1 MLKEAYESVVE
12 IAFENAENKEKVK
25 RKKKYVK
32 NRLIIKCCR
41 LFRRCKS
48 NINSNKYNQIDN
60 KKFVI
65 ISIYQTSTKN
75 LKKSCENTVISGC
88 KIQIQNRHTITELL
102 NKAIFLNTFHTP
114 ST

>member
-32 NRLIIKCCR
+32 NKSVSKKIKKISSKR
-41 LFRRCKS
+41 FFLNRVIETSRIFGLV
-48 NINSNKYNQIDN
+48 ING
-60 KKFVI
+60 
-65 ISIYQTSTKN
+65 
-75 LKKSCENTVISGC
+75 LKKL
-88 KIQIQNRHTITELL
+88 RR
-102 NKAIFLNTFHTP
+102 

>member
-32 NRLIIKCCR
+32 NKSVSKKIKKISSKR
-41 LFRRCKS
+41 FFLNRVRETSRIFGLV
-48 NINSNKYNQIDN
+48 ING
-60 KKFVI
+60 
-65 ISIYQTSTKN
+65 
-75 LKKSCENTVISGC
+75 LKKLRS
-88 KIQIQNRHTITELL
+88 
-102 NKAIFLNTFHTP
+102 

>member
-32 NRLIIKCCR
+32 N
-41 LFRRCKS
+41 KS
-48 NINSNKYNQIDN
+48 VSKKKN
-60 KKFVI
+60 KKISSKRFFLNRVRETSRIFGLVI
-65 ISIYQTSTKN
+65 N
-75 LKKSCENTVISGC
+75 GLKKL
-88 KIQIQNRHTITELL
+88 RR
-102 NKAIFLNTFHTP
+102 

>member
-32 NRLIIKCCR
+32 NKSVSKKIK
-41 LFRRCKS
+41 K
-48 NINSNKYNQIDN
+48 
-60 KKFVI
+60 
-65 ISIYQTSTKN
+65 ISSKRFFLNRVRETSRIFGLVTN
-75 LKKSCENTVISGC
+75 GLKKL
-88 KIQIQNRHTITELL
+88 RR
-102 NKAIFLNTFHTP
+102 

>member
-32 NRLIIKCCR
+32 NKSVSKKIK
-41 LFRRCKS
+41 K
-48 NINSNKYNQIDN
+48 
-60 KKFVI
+60 I
-65 ISIYQTSTKN
+65 ISKRFFLNRVRETSRIFGLVIN
-75 LKKSCENTVISGC
+75 GLKKL
-88 KIQIQNRHTITELL
+88 RR
-102 NKAIFLNTFHTP
+102 

>member
-32 NRLIIKCCR
+32 NKSVSKKIKKISSKR
-41 LFRRCKS
+41 FFLNRVRETSKIFGLV
-48 NINSNKYNQIDN
+48 ING
-60 KKFVI
+60 
-65 ISIYQTSTKN
+65 
-75 LKKSCENTVISGC
+75 LKKL
-88 KIQIQNRHTITELL
+88 RR
-102 NKAIFLNTFHTP
+102 

>member
-32 NRLIIKCCR
+32 NKSVSKKIK
-41 LFRRCKS
+41 K
-48 NINSNKYNQIDN
+48 
-60 KKFVI
+60 
-65 ISIYQTSTKN
+65 ISSKRFLLNRVRETSRIFELVTN
-75 LKKSCENTVISGC
+75 GLKKLR
-88 KIQIQNRHTITELL
+88 K
-102 NKAIFLNTFHTP
+102 

>member
-32 NRLIIKCCR
+32 NKSVSKKIK
-41 LFRRCKS
+41 K
-48 NINSNKYNQIDN
+48 INSKRFFLNR
-60 KKFVI
+60 VRE
-65 ISIYQTSTKN
+65 TSRIFGLVTN
-75 LKKSCENTVISGC
+75 GLKKL
-88 KIQIQNRHTITELL
+88 RR
-102 NKAIFLNTFHTP
+102 

>member
-32 NRLIIKCCR
+32 NKSVSKKIKKISSKR
-41 LFRRCKS
+41 FFLNRVRETSRIFGLV
-48 NINSNKYNQIDN
+48 ING
-60 KKFVI
+60 
-65 ISIYQTSTKN
+65 
-75 LKKSCENTVISGC
+75 LKKL
-88 KIQIQNRHTITELL
+88 RR
-102 NKAIFLNTFHTP
+102 

>member
-32 NRLIIKCCR
+32 NKSVSKKIK
-41 LFRRCKS
+41 K
-48 NINSNKYNQIDN
+48 INSKRFFLNRVRETSRI
-60 KKFVI
+60 FGLVI
-65 ISIYQTSTKN
+65 N
-75 LKKSCENTVISGC
+75 GLKKL
-88 KIQIQNRHTITELL
+88 RR
-102 NKAIFLNTFHTP
+102 

>member
-32 NRLIIKCCR
+32 NKSVSKKIKKISSKR
-41 LFRRCKS
+41 FFLNRVSETSRIFGLV
-48 NINSNKYNQIDN
+48 ING
-60 KKFVI
+60 
-65 ISIYQTSTKN
+65 
-75 LKKSCENTVISGC
+75 LKKL
-88 KIQIQNRHTITELL
+88 RR
-102 NKAIFLNTFHTP
+102 